1 MLFDINYVIRGI
13 YLIVQL
19 LNYATHPHV
28 IALIITAC
36 TEKQT
41 IMQRNAKN
49 CCIMEFPCNT
59 QNMKWDNIF
68 LFEILKR

>member
-28 IALIITAC
+28 IALIITARAQKS
-36 TEKQT
+36 KQLCKE
-41 IMQRNAKN
+41 MQRIVVSWN
-49 CCIMEFPCNT
+49 FPVT
-59 QNMKWDNIF
+59 HRI
-68 LFEILKR
+68 